1 MNLLFSASSA
11 ADLHPPRIAVV
22 DRRTLH
28 SSRGGWM
35 HGASFLVTRD
45 RSPPQIGFLAPL
57 PARSEMSEC
66 AITLRR
72 QGEVKT
78 GEKKEKGEKN
88 PSRNVRVFH
97 AGGRSAWNQQ
107 VIRSDARM
115 RCRSWQVQGSLAVI
129 RPLNAALSPFQ
140 DFIQGGCVKYC
151 HPGAVSPASVT
162 S

>member
-11 ADLHPPRIAVV
+11 ADLHPPQMAVV
-22 DRRTLH
+22 DRWTLH

-78 GEKKEKGEKN
+78 GEKKEKGEKKT
-88 PSRNVRVFH
+88 PAGTSVYSTQGEDPPGISR
-97 AGGRSAWNQQ
+97 
-107 VIRSDARM
+107 
-115 RCRSWQVQGSLAVI
+115 
-129 RPLNAALSPFQ
+129 
-140 DFIQGGCVKYC
+140 
-151 HPGAVSPASVT
+151 
-162 S
+162 

>member
-78 GEKKEKGEKN
+78 GEKKEKGKN
-88 PSRNVRVFH
+88 P
-97 AGGRSAWNQQ
+97 AGTSVYSTQGVRSAWNQQ